1 MRILCRRTISGLQ
14 PLDEQATEELRRVPF
29 GKPVY
34 VEIKAARNPRQ
45 HRLLFALLKAVTDNT
60 ELFPSVEA
68 ALLAIKVGTGLVDV
82 IPWTTPDGQQGTAVL
97 PKSISFSNMPQQ
109 EFAPWFEQA
118 IQLVSDRWLK
128 VAPETLRR
136 EVEEMVS

>member
-1 MRILCRRTISGLQ
+1 MTKILCRRTVSGLQ
-14 PLDEQATEELRRVPF
+14 PLDDQATEELRRVPF

-60 ELFPSVEA
+60 ELFPSIDA
-68 ALLAIKVGTGLVDV
+68 ALIAMKIGTGLVDMSV
-82 IPWTTPDGQQGTAVL
+82 VDGQTVIV
-97 PKSISFSNMPQQ
+97 PKSISFANMPQGD
-109 EFAPWFEQA
+109 FATWFDQA
-118 IQLVSDRWLK
+118 IQLVSERWLK

-136 EVEEMVS
+136 EIEEMVS